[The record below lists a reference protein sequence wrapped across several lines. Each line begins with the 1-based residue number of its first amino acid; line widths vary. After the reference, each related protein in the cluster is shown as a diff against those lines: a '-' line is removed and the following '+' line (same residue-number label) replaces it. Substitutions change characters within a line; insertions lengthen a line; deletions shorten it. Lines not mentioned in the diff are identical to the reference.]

1 VAHRGLRHAT
11 PGVHDRIEET
21 AAVLGRVGLGTSAAT
36 LTAFVTACRSDPE
49 SAART
54 WVNAQ
59 LQLLTAAE
67 LR

>member
-1 VAHRGLRHAT
+1 M
-11 PGVHDRIEET
+11 
-21 AAVLGRVGLGTSAAT
+21 
-36 LTAFVTACRSDPE
+36 LTAFVAACRSDPE

-54 WVNAQ
+54 WVDAQ